1 MADFVAI
8 TTQEEFEKRLKERLD
23 RERQTAE
30 KRWQDQVKERDDSL
44 EALKTEN
51 ANLKNTL
58 EKQKEDKKSE
68 QTAIEDLK
76 KQIEGF
82 QLKELKTKAAIEYGI
97 PYSLSERIQGSTED
111 EIVQDAKNL
120 SKYLGKAEP
129 IAPLKDLEPHGL
141 ASGANA
147 IDGAYAELAR
157 NLSKG
162 E

>member
-1 MADFVAI
+1 MADFMAI

-30 KRWQDQVKERDDSL
+30 KRWQDQVKEKEDSL
-44 EALKTEN
+44 EAMKAEN
-51 ANLKNTL
+51 ANLKDIL
-58 EKQKEDKKSE
+58 EKQKEDKKAE
-68 QTAIEDLK
+68 QTAISDLK
-76 KQIEGF
+76 KQIQSF
-82 QLKELKTKAAIEYGI
+82 QLKELKTKAAVEYGI
-97 PYSLSERIQGSTED
+97 PYSLSDRLQGSTED

-129 IAPLKDLEPHGL
+129 IAPLKDLEPRGL
-141 ASGANA
+141 TSGASA

>member
-30 KRWQDQVKERDDSL
+30 KRWQDQVKEKDDSL
-44 EALKTEN
+44 EVLKMEN

-68 QTAIEDLK
+68 KTAIEDLK
-76 KQIEGF
+76 KQIERF
-82 QLKELKTKAAIEYGI
+82 QLKELKTKVAVEYGI
-97 PYSLSERIQGSTED
+97 PYSLSDRIQGSNEV
-111 EIVQDAKNL
+111 EIEQDAKNL

-141 ASGANA
+141 ASGVNA

>member
-30 KRWQDQVKERDDSL
+30 KRWQDQVKEKDDSL
-44 EALKTEN
+44 EVLKMEN

-68 QTAIEDLK
+68 KTAIEDLK
-76 KQIEGF
+76 KQIERF
-82 QLKELKTKAAIEYGI
+82 QLKELKTKVAVEYGI
-97 PYSLSERIQGSTED
+97 PYSLSDRIQGSNEV
-111 EIVQDAKNL
+111 EIEQDAKNL
-120 SKYLGKAEP
+120 SKYLGKAET
-129 IAPLKDLEPHGL
+129 IATLKNLEPRGL
-141 ASGANA
+141 TSGASA